1 MSQRGAH
8 PSPGCRHP
16 LSRGTRSAGQRVY
29 VLPSSDTRS
38 HSQEEGEKVTK
49 NKVVSDL
56 STLRHS
62 LGHFKEQVPV
72 FLQGELGNQ
81 QP

>member
-1 MSQRGAH
+1 M
-8 PSPGCRHP
+8 
-16 LSRGTRSAGQRVY
+16 
-29 VLPSSDTRS
+29 LPSSDTRS

-56 STLRHS
+56 STLQQF

-72 FLQGELGNQ
+72 FLQEELGSQ
-81 QP
+81 